1 MRFLFLATLALAI
14 SAVVDARQLQA
25 NSQGYK
31 ELFFEDEPQ
40 GPLDEYGAV
49 LEDDAL
55 LPEALEVL
63 DRDKREMMKSKSMQ
77 SSQSSKSSSSKTSSM
92 VDQMRR

>member
-31 ELFFEDEPQ
+31 ELFFEDEP
-40 GPLDEYGAV
+40 LDEYEAV